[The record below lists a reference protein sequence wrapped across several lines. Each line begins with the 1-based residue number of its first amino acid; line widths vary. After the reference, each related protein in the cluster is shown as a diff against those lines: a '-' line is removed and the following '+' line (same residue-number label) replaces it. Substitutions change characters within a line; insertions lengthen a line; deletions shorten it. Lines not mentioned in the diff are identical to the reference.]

1 MEIPLLTMTQDA
13 SVGADARRLAEETF
27 GLIYWANTQLGDI
40 ADLMYEEH
48 PWFLVF
54 QQRLFQCGHD
64 IHLATANIT
73 AKDVSAMRS
82 IRHHYEQS
90 ISSLHNFILP
100 GGVRTATR
108 LQEAAAILMQSRR
121 LFGRLS
127 RLIPVNGH
135 IAEFLDEASSACFC
149 VARVLNYRAGYRE
162 IPWNPNAQWPPVET
176 LFQTSNP

>member
-121 LFGRLS
+121 LFARLS

-135 IAEFLDEASSACFC
+135 IAEFLDEASSVCFC
-149 VARVLNYRAGYRE
+149 VARVLNYHAGYHE
-162 IPWNPNAQWPPVET
+162 IPWDSDTQWPSVEK
-176 LFQTSNP
+176 LFQTT